1 MKILHCKEYGPVEN
15 LVWEDIGSP
24 EPAENEVVVSIKA
37 AALNFPDYLIVQGLY
52 QFKPDLPFAP
62 GNEGAGVI
70 KKIGKNVTRFK
81 EGDRVY
87 FMAPYGAFAEEA
99 CMNEFG
105 VFPIPDD
112 VSFELAASYQMAYG
126 TSYHALVQRGELKK
140 DDEVLILGASGGVG
154 LAALDI
160 AKAKGARVVAGVS
173 TEEKAK
179 VCKEYGADDVVE
191 YGYGPDE
198 NNKEDTKAFSH
209 LLKSKSIKGGY
220 DIIYDPIG
228 DCYAEPAFRSIGW
241 KGKYLVVGFA
251 AGQIPKLPIN
261 LTLLKG
267 ASVVGVFWGAF
278 TGREFEENQK
288 NIKDIN
294 SMLIAGEIKPLI
306 SKKIPMEQAKE
317 AINLIGSRGV
327 VGKVVLVNN

>member
-112 VSFELAASYQMAYG
+112 VSYELAASYQMAYG

-160 AKAKGARVVAGVS
+160 AKAKGARVIAGVS

-179 VCKEYGADDVVE
+179 VCKEYGADDVVV
-191 YGYGPDE
+191 YGLGPAD
-198 NNKEDTKAFSH
+198 KDAAKALSAE
-209 LLKSKSIKGGY
+209 LKSKSIKGGY

-294 SMLIAGEIKPLI
+294 SMLKAGEIKPLI

>member
-15 LVWEDIGSP
+15 LVWEDIDSP
-24 EPAENEVVVSIKA
+24 EPGENEVLVSIRA

-62 GNEGAGVI
+62 GNEGAGVV

-87 FMAPYGAFAEEA
+87 FMAPHGAFAEEA

-160 AKAKGARVVAGVS
+160 AKAKGARVIAGVS

-179 VCKEYGADDVVE
+179 VCKDYGADDVVV
-191 YGYGPDE
+191 YGLGPAD
-198 NNKEDTKAFSH
+198 KDAAKALSAE
-209 LLKSKSIKGGY
+209 LKSKSIKGGY

-294 SMLIAGEIKPLI
+294 SMLIADEIKPLI

>member
-15 LVWEDIGSP
+15 LTWEDIETP
-24 EPAENEVVVSIKA
+24 EPGENEVVVSIKA
-37 AALNFPDYLIVQGLY
+37 AALNFPDFLIVQGLY
-52 QFKPDLPFAP
+52 QFKPELPFAP
-62 GNEGAGVI
+62 GNEGAGII

-105 VFPIPDD
+105 VFPISDE

-160 AKAKGARVVAGVS
+160 AKAKGARVIAGVS

-179 VCKEYGADDVVE
+179 ICREYGADDVVV
-191 YGYGPDE
+191 YGNGPTD
-198 NNKEDTKAFSH
+198 KDSAKLFSTE
-209 LLKSKSIKGGY
+209 LKSKSSKGGY

-288 NIKDIN
+288 NIADIN
-294 SMLIAGEIKPLI
+294 SLLSNGDIKPLI
-306 SKKIPMEQAKE
+306 SKKIPMEDAIE

-327 VGKVVLVNN
+327 VGKVVLVNK

>member
-112 VSFELAASYQMAYG
+112 VSYELAASYQMAYG
-126 TSYHALVQRGELKK
+126 TSYHALIQRGELKK

-179 VCKEYGADDVVE
+179 VCKEYGADDVVV
-191 YGYGPDE
+191 YGLGPAD
-198 NNKEDTKAFSH
+198 KDAAKALSAE
-209 LLKSKSIKGGY
+209 LKSKSIKGGY

>member
-15 LVWEDIGSP
+15 LVWEDIDSP
-24 EPAENEVVVSIKA
+24 EPGENEVLVSIKA

-62 GNEGAGVI
+62 GNEGAGVV

-179 VCKEYGADDVVE
+179 VCKEYGADDVVV
-191 YGYGPDE
+191 YGLGPAD
-198 NNKEDTKAFSH
+198 KDAAKALSAE
-209 LLKSKSIKGGY
+209 LKSKSIKGGY

-294 SMLIAGEIKPLI
+294 SMLIADEIKPLI

>member
-173 TEEKAK
+173 NEEKAK
-179 VCKEYGADDVVE
+179 VCKEYGADDVVV
-191 YGYGPDE
+191 YGLGPAD
-198 NNKEDTKAFSH
+198 KDAAKALSAE
-209 LLKSKSIKGGY
+209 LKSKSIKGGY

>member
-15 LVWEDIGSP
+15 LVWEDIDSP

-173 TEEKAK
+173 NEEKAK
-179 VCKEYGADDVVE
+179 VCKEYGADDVVV
-191 YGYGPDE
+191 YGLGPAD
-198 NNKEDTKAFSH
+198 KDAAKALSAE
-209 LLKSKSIKGGY
+209 LKSKSIKGGY

>member
-15 LVWEDIGSP
+15 LVWEDISSP

-126 TSYHALVQRGELKK
+126 TSYHALLQRGELKK

-179 VCKEYGADDVVE
+179 VCKEYGADDVVI
-191 YGYGPDE
+191 YGNGPTD
-198 NNKEDTKAFSH
+198 KDSAKLFSSE
-209 LLKSKSIKGGY
+209 LKSKSTKGGY

-241 KGKYLVVGFA
+241 KGKYLVIGFA

-267 ASVVGVFWGAF
+267 ASIVGVFWGAF
-278 TGREFEENQK
+278 TGREFEENKK
-288 NIKDIN
+288 NIADIN
-294 SMLIAGEIKPLI
+294 SLLSNGDIKPLI
-306 SKKIPMEQAKE
+306 SKKIPMEDAIE

-327 VGKVVLVNN
+327 VGKVVLVNK

>member
-15 LVWEDIGSP
+15 LVWEDIDSP
-24 EPAENEVVVSIKA
+24 EPGENEVLVNIKA

-62 GNEGAGVI
+62 GNEGAGVV

-179 VCKEYGADDVVE
+179 VCKEYGADDVVV
-191 YGYGPDE
+191 YGLGPAD
-198 NNKEDTKAFSH
+198 KDAAKALSAE
-209 LLKSKSIKGGY
+209 LKSKSIKGGY

-294 SMLIAGEIKPLI
+294 SMLIADEIKPLI

>member
-15 LVWEDIGSP
+15 LVWEDIDSP

-126 TSYHALVQRGELKK
+126 TSYHALVQRGELEK

-179 VCKEYGADDVVE
+179 VCREYGADDVVV
-191 YGYGPDE
+191 YGLGPAD
-198 NNKEDTKAFSH
+198 KDAAKALSAE
-209 LLKSKSIKGGY
+209 LKSKSIKGGY

>member
-15 LVWEDIGSP
+15 LVWEDISSP

-126 TSYHALVQRGELKK
+126 TSYHALLQRGELKK

-160 AKAKGARVVAGVS
+160 AKAKGARVIAGVS

-179 VCKEYGADDVVE
+179 VCKEYGADDVVV
-191 YGYGPDE
+191 YGNGPTD
-198 NNKEDTKAFSH
+198 KDSAKLFSSE
-209 LLKSKSIKGGY
+209 LKSKSTKGGY

-241 KGKYLVVGFA
+241 KGKYLVIGFA

-267 ASVVGVFWGAF
+267 ASIVGVFWGAF
-278 TGREFEENQK
+278 TGREFEENKK
-288 NIKDIN
+288 NIADIN
-294 SMLIAGEIKPLI
+294 SLLSNGDIKPLI
-306 SKKIPMEQAKE
+306 SKKIPMEDAIE

-327 VGKVVLVNN
+327 VGKVVLVNK